1 MAQAQAGSGGSSAIP
16 MRTSHTS
23 SSLFPAMAI
32 CARDQLACSRHL
44 SERHERAVH
53 RGYTALGAGTPVN
66 AYRRG
71 LKEGV
76 PISAR
81 PPAVPW
87 AFISAISLKL
97 V

>member
-1 MAQAQAGSGGSSAIP
+1 

-66 AYRRG
+66 AYRR
-71 LKEGV
+71 V
-76 PISAR
+76 C
-81 PPAVPW
+81 V
-87 AFISAISLKL
+87 FIYVCVCVL
-97 V
+97 VRLHCMYVWI